1 MAATTYGYDAGDY
14 KARPDFTARRDAK
27 GGWTASNSF
36 SMLRDTWEN
45 SVRGYFA
52 KGTLITA
59 LYPELSEYW
68 SFLVLDEV
76 EVSHEPG
83 AISIVRCQWV
93 GFLEASF
100 GDDPEELD
108 DAIYTLSGTRVD
120 RSVLLHPLYLKEVL
134 NNDALDSRNKASV
147 AAAWQGKWQINTNA
161 TNTFEDFTIVN
172 TADMGRELRVT
183 ETEVVKWLR
192 VILEQGVK
200 TYKAPTLQWTVE
212 TTSKDGWKDA
222 DLKDLGL
229 VEFNEV
235 KRPPGEPPMP
245 ENGDFEWLKIS
256 MSQTK
261 TEGQTRQSQSW
272 ELSPAGGFHK
282 FPAPDEDEGLYDYDL
297 EIAEA

>member
-1 MAATTYGYDAGDY
+1 MAATTYGYVAGDY

-68 SFLVLDEV
+68 SFLMLDEV

-93 GFLEASF
+93 GFLETE
-100 GDDPEELD
+100 GDEDAEELD

-120 RSVLLHPLYLKEVL
+120 RSILLHPLFKKEVT
-134 NNDALDSRNKASV
+134 NNEDLDSRNKASV
-147 AAAWQGKWQINTNA
+147 TGAYNGQWQINTVKE
-161 TNTFEDFTIVN
+161 NTSSDFTIIN
-172 TADMGRELRVT
+172 TSDMALELRI
-183 ETEVVKWLR
+183 TEVEVIKWLR

-200 TYKAPTLQWTVE
+200 TFKAPTLQWTVDK
-212 TTSKDGWKDA
+212 TSKDGWLDG
-222 DLKDLGL
+222 DLDKLGM
-229 VEFNEV
+229 VEFNKV
-235 KRPPGEPPMP
+235 NRPPGNPPMP
-245 ENGDFEWLKIS
+245 VKGDFEWLKIS

-261 TEGQTRQSQSW
+261 TEGQTRQSQTW
-272 ELSPAGGFHK
+272 ELSPVGGFHH
-282 FPAPDEDEGLYDYDL
+282 FPPPDEAEGIYNYDL
-297 EIAEA
+297 DGDD